1 MTLTQQAASITITMQ
16 HSPAQQRGRNY
27 CVEKN
32 RDCTEAIPRSS
43 NSSRLELMDSLK
55 ALKTWQWRMNDA
67 NNTPATTSANISS
80 TTTAKSNDPM
90 EEDNKMSVIM
100 KRFGMMFNNSSLK
113 DEVVPRSSSSEND
126 VAVPAMMN
134 MVIPPASQSS
144 SAAQA
149 SNNTVPSS
157 SPRRP
162 KSSSSSLQRPPPRS
176 ILKSTRVYHSDEV
189 DDAVSNAT
197 SSAHLL
203 RLLMVSDSFSTE
215 DRVNV
220 GVDVNDVTN
229 AATADVVD
237 VRKGVGGRRTNSV
250 VDSASKEQRGEERD
264 GSNERLSLLAKE
276 AATKEAVASLFSY
289 KPQSRRS
296 ISPDSSTAEKES
308 ASPPSPES
316 TSSPERAIKSL
327 QALALLQEQG
337 EKKRISNDT
346 ALTTL
351 LCDSESQVSSSTEDE
366 LQRLE
371 AEFIAQEKIKSL
383 NIVNGEDLNNSDTMQ
398 LTQSTGTMKDATKRR
413 VRRTV
418 NGYSGGSG
426 QNTNTN
432 TSWGNL
438 YNQDV
443 KKKPRSSSNAN
454 SASSLASASDLFPST
469 GTFRDTNKR
478 RVRHR
483 VQANQDWD
491 FAASPPF
498 QNVDTGSSRKKNV
511 FASPSSDEPSICL
524 STGTFKDA
532 RRRHVHELEHKIPP
546 TMVQQSDNTSNNV
559 PEVIGAEA
567 VRPGN
572 IFQRYMENKE
582 KLLLQQNQQEQQ
594 CMSKRKEPKAG
605 ELLVDWGDEGSLTDS
620 EDDDVPKEQQPNQH
634 EPYIT
639 IVKNDSSRRVSDITT
654 TDNFSDDDSEF
665 DSTLDNSYSMRE
677 RIRSLSIA
685 EENDKQAQIVDYS
698 DVGGEIEEEDDEE
711 EDEGPDSQEILLP
724 LTSLQRYSSG
734 ELGKGLIRNMSML
747 SLVELHDEDEDVVDE
762 SDGGKEDKS
771 PPKDE

>member
-1 MTLTQQAASITITMQ
+1 MQ
-16 HSPAQQRGRNY
+16 HSPA

-32 RDCTEAIPRSS
+32 RDCTEVMPRSS

-67 NNTPATTSANISS
+67 NNTPATTSANSRS
-80 TTTAKSNDPM
+80 TTAADPM
-90 EEDNKMSVIM
+90 EEDNKVCVIM

-113 DEVVPRSSSSEND
+113 DEEVVPRSSSEND
-126 VAVPAMMN
+126 VAVPAMMS
-134 MVIPPASQSS
+134 MVIPPASLSS

-149 SNNTVPSS
+149 SNNTVPSAS
-157 SPRRP
+157 RRSR
-162 KSSSSSLQRPPPRS
+162 SSSSSLRRPPPRS
-176 ILKSTRVYHSDEV
+176 ILKSTIVYHSDEV
-189 DDAVSNAT
+189 GDAVSNAT
-197 SSAHLL
+197 SSSADLL
-203 RLLMVSDSFSTE
+203 RLLMVSDSFPTE
-215 DRVNV
+215 DRVNI

-237 VRKGVGGRRTNSV
+237 VRRGVGARRKNSV
-250 VDSASKEQRGEERD
+250 VDLPSKEERAKNRD
-264 GSNERLSLLAKE
+264 SSDERLSQLAKE

-289 KPQSRRS
+289 KPRSQRS
-296 ISPDSSTAEKES
+296 ISPDSSTTEKES
-308 ASPPSPES
+308 VSPPSPES
-316 TSSPERAIKSL
+316 TSSPERAMKSL
-327 QALALLQEQG
+327 QALALLQEEG

-346 ALTTL
+346 TPTTL
-351 LCDSESQVSSSTEDE
+351 LGDSESQVSCSTEDE

-413 VRRTV
+413 VRRTA
-418 NGYSGGSG
+418 NAYNGGSG
-426 QNTNTN
+426 QNTNKN

-491 FAASPPF
+491 FAVPPPS
-498 QNVDTGSSRKKNV
+498 QNSDAGSSRKKNV

-532 RRRHVHELEHKIPP
+532 RRRHVHALEHKIPP
-546 TMVQQSDNTSNNV
+546 KMVQQSDNTSNNV

-582 KLLLQQNQQEQQ
+582 KLLLRQNQQEQQ
-594 CMSKRKEPKAG
+594 CMSKRDEPKAG
-605 ELLVDWGDEGSLTDS
+605 ELLVDWGDEGSLTES
-620 EDDDVPKEQQPNQH
+620 EDDDQPNQH

-654 TDNFSDDDSEF
+654 DNFDDDDSEF
-665 DSTLDNSYSMRE
+665 DFTLDNSNSMRE

-685 EENDKQAQIVDYS
+685 EEYDEPAQIVDYS
-698 DVGGEIEEEDDEE
+698 DVCGEREEDDDE
-711 EDEGPDSQEILLP
+711 EDEGPDGQEILLP
-724 LTSLQRYSSG
+724 ISSLQRYSSR

-747 SLVELHDEDEDVVDE
+747 SLVELQDEDEDVVDE
-762 SDGGKEDKS
+762 SDGEKEEDKS
-771 PPKDE
+771 PPIDE